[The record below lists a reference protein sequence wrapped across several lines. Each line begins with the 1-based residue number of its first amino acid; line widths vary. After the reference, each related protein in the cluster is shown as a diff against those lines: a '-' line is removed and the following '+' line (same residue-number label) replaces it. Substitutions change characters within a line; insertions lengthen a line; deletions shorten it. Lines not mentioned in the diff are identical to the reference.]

1 MEEAAVNV
9 WMVRL
14 EGDLLVVL
22 GVGSKQGEK

>member
-1 MEEAAVNV
+1 MEAAVNM

-22 GVGSKQGEK
+22 GMGSKQGEK